1 MEPIIEYKVTAHQAT
16 GDYSLGGAGGVEVPP
31 VLSETVD
38 TYIDMLPMHS
48 ATKHLAGNTNFM
60 ERLRVPVICNN
71 LERALFLS
79 LRYQFVTPL
88 TSLVVIKPDTIEK
101 GDIAEADLFNRKI
114 QLYSSGPTSH
124 SSFILQSFI
133 FLLILFRVTH

>member
-1 MEPIIEYKVTAHQAT
+1 MSCNPHTRDRREEKEEKEEEKEEEE
-16 GDYSLGGAGGVEVPP
+16 GV
-31 VLSETVD
+31 
-38 TYIDMLPMHS
+38 
-48 ATKHLAGNTNFM
+48 
-60 ERLRVPVICNN
+60 RVPVICNN

-124 SSFILQSFI
+124 PSYILQSII

>member
-1 MEPIIEYKVTAHQAT
+1 MSCNPRIRDRREENREVEEEEEE
-16 GDYSLGGAGGVEVPP
+16 GV
-31 VLSETVD
+31 
-38 TYIDMLPMHS
+38 
-48 ATKHLAGNTNFM
+48 
-60 ERLRVPVICNN
+60 RVPVICNN

-114 QLYSSGPTSH
+114 QLYSSCPSPTS
-124 SSFILQSFI
+124 SPILQTA
-133 FLLILFRVTH
+133 FLLLLLLPLL